1 VKFTYLF
8 DSTIRREQIASALL
22 AMAIDGSEAFRR
34 HFLHHALPGDLLNE
48 ALSREWDVMVEEGSV
63 DVKLTSRNPDD
74 WTILVENKI
83 QSSAKQAGQLV
94 RYCRIHRKARPDAKL
109 VAVYLAPGGTG
120 QDEVDR
126 VAKCPELQDVVAQHV
141 PWDKLIAYAP
151 APGDAVA
158 PLVRDALDSI
168 HAAIEAARQEKYHRV
183 GDRETIRDLADEA
196 YERLRERTAVR
207 LRRWSGKAYETI
219 FTARTNVTL
228 WLGVFFE
235 IAQEPPF
242 APVNMRDAEG
252 KLQLQVQT
260 RFKLAADL
268 RSRSP
273 ERRWWKDLVAAKQ
286 FEVPGLG
293 KHTLDEKGWF
303 RLDRPVQGFEDDI
316 VAEVA
321 DSGEA
326 VLNALERS
334 LSTVGLNL
342 GRSQRNR

>member
-1 VKFTYLF
+1 MKFKYLF
-8 DSTIRREQIASALL
+8 DSTVRQEQIASALL
-22 AMAIDGSEAFRR
+22 AMAIDGSAAFRR
-34 HFLHHALPGDLLNE
+34 HFMRHAMPPDFLDV
-48 ALSREWDVMVEEGSV
+48 ALTRDWDVIVEEGSV
-63 DVKLTSRNPDD
+63 DVKLTSRNPDS
-74 WTILVENKI
+74 WAILVENKI
-83 QSSAKQAGQLV
+83 QNSAKQVGQLL
-94 RYCRIHRKARPDAKL
+94 RYCRVHRKDKPGDRI
-109 VAVYLAPGGTG
+109 VAVYLAPGGIG

-126 VAKCPELQDVVAQHV
+126 VTNCLELQGVVARHV
-141 PWDKLIAYAP
+141 SWDDICAYAP
-151 APGDAVA
+151 DPSDALA
-158 PLVRDALDSI
+158 PLVCDVLASI
-168 HAAIEAARQEKYHRV
+168 AAAIEDAKQPKYPRE

-196 YERLRERTAVR
+196 YEHLRRRTDMR
-207 LRRWSGKAYETI
+207 LRRWSGSKYETI
-219 FTARTNVTL
+219 FTAGTNVTL

-235 IAQEPPF
+235 TEEEPPF
-242 APVNMRDAEG
+242 APVNLRDAEG
-252 KLQLQVQT
+252 AIQLTIQT

-273 ERRWWKDLVAAKQ
+273 ERRWWKDLVAEKQ
-286 FEVPGLG
+286 FEVPGFG

-326 VLNALERS
+326 VLKALERS